1 MQSTKGATMNL
12 ATATPVEIDTELA
25 RLHGELGTLDQRL
38 TMVAKAAHSLNSEKP
53 VRHGRKYVYDR
64 NIDETLNELA
74 LKLADDQFP
83 SWDKGNVT
91 DCINEYGDLSRKFDA
106 TQAQI
111 QAIDVEYNGRPW
123 SRFIAVEG
131 GHIHSS
137 RFCEGGTIRVTTRIG
152 WHPELSGKS
161 QAEAVDLL
169 GELLCT
175 HCFPDAPVAWTTGV
189 AKKKVAEGYC
199 DGQGEQGENLEM
211 QYVSPRGNC
220 PKCKQATGISKT
232 GKVLK
237 HRLAEA

>member
-1 MQSTKGATMNL
+1 MTMTQGATMQL
-12 ATATPVEIDTELA
+12 STATPVEIDTELA
-25 RLHGELGTLDQRL
+25 RLHGELDGLNRQL
-38 TMVAKAAHSLNSEKP
+38 GILAKTAHSLNGEKP
-53 VRHGRKYVYDR
+53 TRYGRKYIYDR
-64 NIDETLNELA
+64 PIDKTLNELA
-74 LKLADDQFP
+74 LKLADDQF
-83 SWDKGNVT
+83 DFYTKENVV
-91 DCINEYGDLSRKFDA
+91 DCINQHGDLSRKFDVVQ
-106 TQAQI
+106 TQV
-111 QAIDVEYNGRPW
+111 QAIDDEYNGRPW

-161 QAEAVDLL
+161 QAEAVELL

-211 QYVSPRGNC
+211 QYCSPRGNC
-220 PKCKQATGISKT
+220 PKCKQATGISRT
-232 GKVLK
+232 GKVLRHK
-237 HRLAEA
+237 LPKA